1 MLNVQGQLVEY
12 DGLKQG
18 PQVIEEGCSDVL
30 KAAVKE
36 IKRRLEAGEISD
48 SLSVMTL
55 NAL

>member
-1 MLNVQGQLVEY
+1 MLNGQGQLVEY

-36 IKRRLEAGEISD
+36 IMRRLEAGEISD